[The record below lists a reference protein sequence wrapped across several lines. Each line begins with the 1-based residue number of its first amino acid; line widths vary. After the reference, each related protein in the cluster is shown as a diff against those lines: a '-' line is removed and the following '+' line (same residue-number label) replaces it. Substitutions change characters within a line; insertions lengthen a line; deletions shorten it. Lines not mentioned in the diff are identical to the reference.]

1 MGANANDGIPRFDR
15 RTVVALAVIC
25 GASIAGHLAV
35 YPWLPARIPSHW
47 GVSGAVNATS
57 PKQVELLLDLLPVA
71 LVALFWVVPR
81 VDPKGRNYC
90 DFWVFYQGFVIGIT
104 TFVCAIGWMG
114 DLAAL
119 GVLPNGGEGFVGL
132 AVPVGVGALF
142 VGIGNYMPRVS
153 RNYSFG
159 VKTPWALADPVVWQK
174 SQRMGGRTFVAMGVG
189 LAALGVLSPL
199 MPDAAVLAV
208 LLALVIGGSI
218 WTVLYSYLVWRRR
231 YR

>member
-1 MGANANDGIPRFDR
+1 MGANANDGIPRFGR

-81 VDPKGRNYC
+81 V
-90 DFWVFYQGFVIGIT
+90 
-104 TFVCAIGWMG
+104 
-114 DLAAL
+114 
-119 GVLPNGGEGFVGL
+119 
-132 AVPVGVGALF
+132 
-142 VGIGNYMPRVS
+142 S

-159 VKTPWALADPVVWQK
+159 VKTPWALADPLVWQK

-189 LAALGVLSPL
+189 LVALGVLSPL
-199 MPDAAVLAV
+199 MPDAAVFAV